1 MSYGKIKDCLG
12 NMNDKAFNFAL
23 HMLFKDILPE
33 QFLFYTSFWFTICK
47 KLLKLTQ
54 EQTIRKTLNWSK
66 LNVTNAKKKKKTIK
80 THFKRSSS
88 ELVAPF
94 ITVCKKQWTK
104 NKSTTYEAMN
114 FFDVLPRQYSYW
126 LRLDEMFVIAIILPN
141 LWLIFCKQREKLD
154 KKKKL
159 EVTYMFS
166 IPLFIEYKS
175 KVTLTIRCKFAFD
188 TIFIVFSGFHIYSMI
203 YTCIPFVCGTKWNCY
218 RIS

>member
-154 KKKKL
+154 KKKKAWGNL
-159 EVTYMFS
+159 H
-166 IPLFIEYKS
+166 
-175 KVTLTIRCKFAFD
+175 
-188 TIFIVFSGFHIYSMI
+188 VFYPSFH
-203 YTCIPFVCGTKWNCY
+203 
-218 RIS
+218 RI